1 MNNEKKTE
9 IKVGITVLAAL
20 ILFLLVFGWAKN
32 YSLSSDEKTLQIKFP
47 TVAGLEI
54 GDLVSVNGVRKG
66 LVEQIK
72 TDDNS
77 ALVEVNFSE
86 EVKLKEN
93 ATFSIMMLDLM
104 GGKKIE
110 IKAGNSEKLIDYT
123 QIQHGQFSGDISTAM
138 ATLNSVQ
145 ADLVD
150 VIGELKKSLHTANN
164 IFGDNNFAS
173 DISTSLSEVRKLS
186 ESLNKMVIDNKE
198 IFEQTL
204 ENAKNLTEK
213 TNNVLDENSSRITN
227 VLGNLDSTLISS
239 NTLITKL
246 AKITDEVANSENN
259 LGKILYDENLLKDL
273 KSSLKQVSE
282 LTKIINDQLKSG
294 GLEVKADV
302 DIF

>member
-1 MNNEKKTE
+1 MNKEKKTE

-32 YSLSSDEKTLQIKFP
+32 YSLSSDEKSLQIKFP

-77 ALVEVNFSE
+77 ALVEVEFSE
-86 EVKLKEN
+86 EVNLKEN

-123 QIQHGQFSGDISTAM
+123 EIQHGEFSGDISTAM
-138 ATLNSVQ
+138 ATLNSVES
-145 ADLVD
+145 DLVD
-150 VIGELKKSLHTANN
+150 VIGELKKTLHTANN

-186 ESLNKMVIDNKE
+186 ESLNKMVVDNKE

-204 ENAKNLTEK
+204 LNAKNLTEK
-213 TNNVLDENSSRITN
+213 TNNVLDENSSKITN
-227 VLGNLDSTLISS
+227 VLENLDSTLISS

-246 AKITDEVANSENN
+246 AKITNEVANSENN

-273 KSSLKQVSE
+273 QSSLKQVSE

-302 DIF
+302 DLF